1 MTIDLC
7 REQLI
12 RKAANGSA
20 EAFEALILSCHSK
33 AYAVAFRYMKNDS
46 DASDVLQE
54 AYIKLFTKL
63 KTFSFRSSFDTW
75 FIRIVINCCY
85 DALRRQGAEM
95 SRRDQPEEETERT
108 DAISGSRA
116 EESPEEA
123 VLEKERRGI
132 LDNAIS
138 CLSAEHK
145 DVLIL
150 REYQQY
156 SYDEIAKILDVSEGT
171 VKSRIN
177 RAKVRLREILKEQN
191 PEFFV

>member
-1 MTIDLC
+1 MPIIVTEQEILRAI
-7 REQLI
+7 REVSQ
-12 RKAANGSA
+12 
-20 EAFEALILSCHSK
+20 
-33 AYAVAFRYMKNDS
+33 
-46 DASDVLQE
+46 
-54 AYIKLFTKL
+54 
-63 KTFSFRSSFDTW
+63 
-75 FIRIVINCCY
+75 
-85 DALRRQGAEM
+85 
-95 SRRDQPEEETERT
+95 
-108 DAISGSRA
+108 
-116 EESPEEA
+116 ESPEEA